1 MGITETNIRKLL
13 SVFGVN
19 QVPPQTLK
27 GVKGILD
34 TALPPVPISASFL
47 LYTINSAQS
56 NTANSSPVI
65 YQPNNP
71 NLYPVVPGNYGAV
84 LKPEDFVV
92 PVSADEGDSQAV
104 VFVNGTTQS
113 LVARLDYSATLIS
126 KFIGTS
132 QSFFVLITINRG
144 TYWGDCNLSMIAPPQ
159 FSLIEENPIP
169 PSISQNETQTA
180 IAFEFTP
187 DAAGKYTAVFQLDC
201 GGVLI
206 SRTLEVTV
214 EDESNYGNYGDD
226 GYGYGY
232 GYGFSGLGDK
242 LLK

>member
-47 LYTINSAQS
+47 LYTSTGS
-56 NTANSSPVI
+56 
-65 YQPNNP
+65 
-71 NLYPVVPGNYGAV
+71 GNI
-84 LKPEDFVV
+84 
-92 PVSADEGDSQAV
+92 
-104 VFVNGTTQS
+104 QS
-113 LVARLDYSATLIS
+113 LFAKLDYSTTIADN
-126 KFIGTS
+126 FIKTS
-132 QSFFVLITINRG
+132 QTFFVLVTINRG

-159 FSLIEENPIP
+159 FLLLESNPIP

-201 GGVLI
+201 DGVII

-214 EDESNYGNYGDD
+214 ESESN
-226 GYGYGY
+226 YGYGY
-232 GYGFSGLGDK
+232 GGGGLGEE

>member
-1 MGITETNIRKLL
+1 M
-13 SVFGVN
+13 
-19 QVPPQTLK
+19 TLK
-27 GVKGILD
+27 SEIQNLLKKLKLQSTTSDVVAVESLID
-34 TALPPVPISASFL
+34 RISPPVPISASFL
-47 LYTINSAQS
+47 LYSINSAQS
-56 NTANSSPVI
+56 KTANSSPII

-71 NLYPVVPGNYGAV
+71 NPAVYPVVPGNYGTV

-92 PVSADEGDSQAV
+92 PAMPNNGGNQAAIHAVADTVG
-104 VFVNGTTQS
+104 NTQS
-113 LVARLDYSATLIS
+113 LVARLDYSATLIN
-126 KFIGTS
+126 KYVGTS

-159 FSLIEENPIP
+159 FSVIADNPIP
-169 PSISQNETQTA
+169 QSISQNETQTA

-214 EDESNYGNYGDD
+214 EDESNYGYG
-226 GYGYGY
+226 GG
-232 GYGFSGLGDK
+232 GLGDK

>member
-34 TALPPVPISASFL
+34 TALPPVPVSASFL
-47 LYTINSAQS
+47 LYTSTGS
-56 NTANSSPVI
+56 
-65 YQPNNP
+65 
-71 NLYPVVPGNYGAV
+71 
-84 LKPEDFVV
+84 
-92 PVSADEGDSQAV
+92 
-104 VFVNGTTQS
+104 QS
-113 LVARLDYSATLIS
+113 LVAKLDYSTTIADNFV
-126 KFIGTS
+126 KTS
-132 QSFFVLITINRG
+132 QIFFVLVTINRG

-159 FSLIEENPIP
+159 FVLLEENPIS

-214 EDESNYGNYGDD
+214 ESESN
-226 GYGYGY
+226 YGYGY
-232 GYGFSGLGDK
+232 GGGGLGEE